1 MSESV
6 VLQTYDIAM

>member
-6 VLQTYDIAM
+6 VLQTYGIAM